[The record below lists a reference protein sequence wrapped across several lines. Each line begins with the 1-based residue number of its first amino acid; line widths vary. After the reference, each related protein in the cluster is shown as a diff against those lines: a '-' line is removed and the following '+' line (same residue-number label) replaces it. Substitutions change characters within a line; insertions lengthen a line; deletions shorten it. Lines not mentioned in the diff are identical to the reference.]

1 MITRDPELQELL
13 TDLRSLR
20 HNPVAWKEIR
30 PVLLQLLR
38 RARRKAR
45 GN

>member
-1 MITRDPELQELL
+1 MTRDPELDQLVA
-13 TDLRSLR
+13 DLMCLR
-20 HNPVAWKEIR
+20 HNTEAWKEIR
-30 PVLLQLLR
+30 PVLVQLLR